1 MRFVVATLHFAGLGF
16 ALRLQ
21 DEGHEVLL
29 ATAGTTDRRLEER
42 YRLVGEGLVPRASL
56 ADVMARRADW
66 RDAIWIWDENH
77 SVAENEQLRAEGFK
91 VFGGGSYPDR
101 MEHDRDACLR
111 LMGEHG
117 LRPPPSFAFEG
128 AAPALAFL
136 DEHPDTA
143 YVYKPDQ
150 GEPHDTWLP
159 QSADSAQANQE
170 LRQHLRTL
178 GREGGFVLQE
188 RKDGVETN
196 VEVWFVRGEPVF
208 AFMTLESKHKLT
220 GDLGDLVGCGFDFA
234 FVVPVD
240 CRAVQE
246 TVGRLFDVYRA
257 MNYTGFGDANFIV
270 ARDGLWFFEKCER
283 FGYNAHPN
291 LFWNL
296 NRAPLGETFASLI
309 DGTFRPDFAPGF
321 GASVTMYMDHPSP
334 GKAVHFPDTVA
345 SRLYLLDVY
354 RQDGQLLTAGY
365 YGEAVLLACAFG
377 YTMPTAWEAVLDVAS
392 QVHFPGRS
400 YRIDGAGTDFPSSPI
415 RRYEAL
421 TAMGYL
427 ERHAPAL

>member
-21 DEGHEVLL
+21 DEGHDVLL
-29 ATAGTTDRRLEER
+29 ASAGTADRRLEDR
-42 YRLVGEGLVPRASL
+42 YRLVGEGLLPR
-56 ADVMARRADW
+56 MAIAEAMQRRREW
-66 RDAIWIWDENH
+66 KDAIWIWDENH
-77 SVAENEQLRAEGFK
+77 SVLENEQLRAEGFR

-101 MEHDRDACLR
+101 MEHDRDACLK

-117 LRPPPSFAFEG
+117 LNPPPSFAF
-128 AAPALAFL
+128 AAPDDALRFL
-136 DEHPDTA
+136 EQHPDTA
-143 YVYKPDQ
+143 YVYKPDE
-150 GEPHDTWLP
+150 GDPHDTWLP
-159 QSADSAQANQE
+159 PSPDGTEANQE

-178 GREGGFVLQE
+178 PNGGAFVLQE

-220 GDLGDLVGCGFDFA
+220 GDLGDLVGCAFDFA
-234 FVVPVD
+234 FVVPLE
-240 CRAVQE
+240 CRAVRE
-246 TVGRLFDVYRA
+246 TVGRLFDVYRE
-257 MNYTGFGDANFIV
+257 MRYTGFGDANFIV

-296 NRAPLGETFASLI
+296 NRAPLGETFAALL
-309 DGTFRPDFAPGF
+309 DGSFAPDFAPGF
-321 GASVTMYMDHPSP
+321 GASVTMYMDHPAP
-334 GKAVHFPDTVA
+334 GKAVRFPDAVA

-354 RQDGQLLTAGY
+354 RQDGQMLTAGY
-365 YGEAVLLACAFG
+365 YGEAVLLACGFG
-377 YTMPTAWEAVLDVAS
+377 YTIPTAWEATLEVAGKVS
-392 QVHFPGRS
+392 FPGRS
-400 YRIDGAGTDFPSSPI
+400 YRLDGASTEIPSSPV

-421 TAMGYL
+421 TAMNYL
-427 ERHAPAL
+427 